1 MITLDLQQL
10 FLKTLCELSTVYVP
24 PRGSIPNMSL
34 LLLLLAR
41 LINRQDMVFDSTLLI
56 GIVVRLGSATPSQS
70 QTVDFLIWVSA
81 CVTLICFT

>member
-10 FLKTLCELSTVYVP
+10 LLKTLCGLSNVYVP
-24 PRGSIPNMSL
+24 PRGSIPNMS
-34 LLLLLAR
+34 LLLLAR

-81 CVTLICFT
+81 CVTLICYT